1 MWFLGVGMAFFFPPA
16 WRSSPCLGA
25 AGDGVWLCPLLGHC
39 QLRASRSP
47 QAPLP
52 QPGLYPH
59 AGLVVPRNVLQY
71 WPGRQKGI
79 SRIQSSAQ
87 KACPWLNPSS
97 ATSLCCQSQ
106 CCSPSCLAQLTQALL
121 PAHFLVTENCAIT
134 PAFKTRKTGWDISP
148 GSS

>member
-1 MWFLGVGMAFFFPPA
+1 MWFLGAGMAFVFPPA
-16 WRSSPCLGA
+16 WRRSPCLGA

-47 QAPLP
+47 QPLLP

-59 AGLVVPRNVLQY
+59 AGLVVPPNVLQY
-71 WPGRQKGI
+71 WPGPQKEIG
-79 SRIQSSAQ
+79 RIQSPAQ

-106 CCSPSCLAQLTQALL
+106 CCSPSCLAQLTQHCCLL
-121 PAHFLVTENCAIT
+121 IF
-134 PAFKTRKTGWDISP
+134 
-148 GSS
+148 